1 MNERI
6 RNWIARPGTMLD
18 ACRMMDIYHLLSQVA
33 VFGVEGHAVEL
44 GAHEGQSA
52 ILMQEIIN
60 YHGSNMEFHVYDS
73 FSGLPAQH
81 AFDAGG
87 YLLPG
92 DLSTDAS
99 VFLNN
104 FARQGLAPPA
114 VHGGWFQDTLPQE
127 LPRKI
132 CFAHIDCDYYTSVT
146 EGLAAVYPR
155 LADNAVV
162 VIDDYDWEGLPGVKI
177 AVNEFLR
184 DKPEIICPLRVSAEF
199 DAVHAFFRR
208 RTKAWLVGERKRRQS
223 FI

>member
-1 MNERI
+1 M
-6 RNWIARPGTMLD
+6 AGRPGQLPQLGILAASTV
-18 ACRMMDIYHLLSQVA
+18 VA
-33 VFGVEGHAVEL
+33 GHRR
-44 GAHEGQSA
+44 
-52 ILMQEIIN
+52 
-60 YHGSNMEFHVYDS
+60 
-73 FSGLPAQH
+73 
-81 AFDAGG
+81 
-87 YLLPG
+87 LLPVRR
-92 DLSTDAS
+92 LLAADAQPRT
-99 VFLNN
+99 
-104 FARQGLAPPA
+104 RQGLAPPA